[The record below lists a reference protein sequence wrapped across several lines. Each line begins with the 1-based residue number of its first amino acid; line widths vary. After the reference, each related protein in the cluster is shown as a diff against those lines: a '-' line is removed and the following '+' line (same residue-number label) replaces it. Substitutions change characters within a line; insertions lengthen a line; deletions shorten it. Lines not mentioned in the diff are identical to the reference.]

1 MQGISRHSDL
11 PPSSGPRRASA
22 TDLRIEPVSRSSQLA
37 DFIRVP
43 IILYRD
49 HPSFVAPINYEIR
62 HRLNPRSNPYF
73 DHADVQLWVAYRGS
87 RPVGRISAQ
96 VDKLAIEHQRD
107 LVGHMG
113 FLDAVDEPEVFAALT
128 AQAERWLADKGMRR
142 VMGPFNLSI
151 NDECGLL
158 VDGFDSPPAIM
169 LGFNLP
175 YARERLAEL
184 GYRKAKDLLGHIF
197 DPARPLSARMQQ
209 HIRRAQHLHRV
220 RLRLGDVRRF
230 REEALLMGEIFNDAW
245 SCNWGFVPVTEEEM
259 IRLARDLRPLIKPEL
274 IHFVEID
281 GEAAGM
287 LVCLPDIYDAI
298 GDLRGALLPFGWV
311 KLLWRL
317 KVRGVRSARVPLMG
331 LRKRYHRTAVGFA
344 AMAQML
350 EAARIEMV
358 KSGFRRVDVSWTL
371 EDNLPMLHVFRA
383 IGATWHKTYR
393 IFEKQLI

>member
-1 MQGISRHSDL
+1 MQSIGRHSDL
-11 PPSSGPRRASA
+11 LPSSGLRPTSP

-49 HPSFVAPINYEIR
+49 HPSFIAPLNYEIR
-62 HRLNPRSNPYF
+62 HRLKRRSNPYF
-73 DHADVQLWVAYRGS
+73 EHANVQLWVAYRGS

-96 VDKLAIEHQRD
+96 VDKLTLEHQRD

-113 FLDAVDEPEVFAALT
+113 FLDAIDDHEVFAALT
-128 AQAERWLADKGMRR
+128 AQAERWLAERGMRR

-151 NDECGLL
+151 NEECGLP

-175 YARERLAEL
+175 YAGERLAEL
-184 GYRKAKDLLGHIF
+184 GYRKTKDLLGHIF
-197 DPARPLSARMQQ
+197 DPARPLSVRAQQ
-209 HIRRAQHLHRV
+209 QLRRAQHLQRV

-230 REEALLMGEIFNDAW
+230 SEEALLMREIFNDAW
-245 SCNWGFVPVTEEEM
+245 SNNWGFVPITEPE
-259 IRLARDLRPLIKPEL
+259 IIKLARDLRPLIKPEL
-274 IHFVEID
+274 VHFVEID

-287 LVCLPDIYDAI
+287 LICLPNIYDAI
-298 GDLRGALLPFGWV
+298 GDLRGALLPFGWL

-331 LRKRYHRTAVGFA
+331 LRTRYHRTAVGFA

-350 EAARIEMV
+350 EAARVEMV
-358 KSGFRRVDVSWTL
+358 RSGFRRVDLSWTL
-371 EDNLPMLHVFRA
+371 EDNLPMLHVFQA
-383 IGATWHKTYR
+383 IGATRHKTYR